1 MCSGRVD
8 PVMIIEA
15 FINSADGVFVGACL
29 PGECHYTSGNFHAQ
43 GKILMTQKIL
53 KHAGINPERIAF
65 RMMSSAEGA
74 KFVSF
79 VTDFQNKIRELGKL
93 GEGEH
98 ISSEELKIKLTAGR
112 KAVEGKKLRW
122 VVGKR
127 LEFIEEGNLYGEKF
141 TEHEIH
147 RLFEEV
153 VMDELTIQ
161 EIQLRIQEKALSA
174 KNLAGE
180 LNLPPKRVL
189 RQLVDMRRMGL
200 VKIRNI
206 ENKSPMWIGCSS

>member
-1 MCSGRVD
+1 
-8 PVMIIEA
+8 MIIEG
-15 FINSADGVFVGACL
+15 FLHGADGVFVGACL
-29 PGECHYTSGNFHAQ
+29 LGECHYSTGNFYAQ
-43 GKILMTQKIL
+43 GKVLLTQKVL
-53 KHAGINPERIAF
+53 KHAGINPDRLVLRF
-65 RMMSSAEGA
+65 MSSAEGG

-79 VTDFQNKIRELGKL
+79 VTEFQNSIRSLGQLGSTENIASDELQL
-93 GEGEH
+93 
-98 ISSEELKIKLTAGR
+98 KLTAAR
-112 KAVEGKKLRW
+112 HAVEGKKLRW

-127 LEFIEEGNLYGEKF
+127 TEFIEKGNLYGEKF

-161 EIQLRIQEKALSA
+161 EIKLRAKDRPLSV
-174 KNLAGE
+174 KHLAQQ

-200 VKIRNI
+200 VKIAGI
-206 ENKSPMWIGCSS
+206 EDRAPLWVACKN

>member
-1 MCSGRVD
+1 M
-8 PVMIIEA
+8 MIEG
-15 FINSADGVFVGACL
+15 FLHGADGVFVGACL
-29 PGECHYTSGNFHAQ
+29 PGECHYSTGNSNAQ
-43 GKILMTQKIL
+43 GKILLTQKLL
-53 KHAGINPERIAF
+53 KHAGINPDRLVF

-79 VTDFQNKIRELGKL
+79 VTEFQNSIRSLGKL
-93 GEGEH
+93 GSTEN
-98 ISSEELKIKLTAGR
+98 IASNELKLKLTAAR
-112 KAVEGKKLRW
+112 HAVEGKKLRW

-127 LEFIEEGNLYGEKF
+127 VEFIEKGNLYGEKF

-153 VMDELTIQ
+153 VMDELAIQ
-161 EIQLRIQEKALSA
+161 EISLRVKEKPLSA
-174 KNLAGE
+174 KHLAQQ

-200 VKIRNI
+200 VKIAGI
-206 ENKSPMWIGCSS
+206 EDRAPLWMVC

>member
-8 PVMIIEA
+8 PVMMIEG
-15 FINSADGVFVGACL
+15 FLHRADGVFVGACL
-29 PGECHYTSGNFHAQ
+29 LGECHYSTGNFNAQ
-43 GKILMTQKIL
+43 GKVLLTQKVL
-53 KHAGINPERIAF
+53 KHAGINPERLVLRF
-65 RMMSSAEGA
+65 MSSAEGG

-79 VTDFQNKIRELGKL
+79 VTEFQNRIRSLGKL
-93 GEGEH
+93 G
-98 ISSEELKIKLTAGR
+98 SSENIPSDELKLKLIAAR
-112 KAVEGKKLRW
+112 HAVEGKKLRW

-127 LEFIEEGNLYGEKF
+127 LEFIEKGNLYGERF

-153 VMDELTIQ
+153 VMDELAIQ
-161 EIQLRIQEKALSA
+161 EIKLRAKEKPLSV
-174 KNLAGE
+174 KHLAQQ

-200 VKIRNI
+200 VKIAGI
-206 ENKSPMWIGCSS
+206 ENRAPLWVAC

>member
-1 MCSGRVD
+1 M
-8 PVMIIEA
+8 MIEG
-15 FINSADGVFVGACL
+15 FIHGADGVFVGACL
-29 PGECHYTSGNFHAQ
+29 PGECHYSTGNTNAQ

-53 KHAGINPERIAF
+53 HHAGINPDRLVF

-79 VTDFQNKIRELGKL
+79 VTEFQNSIRSQGKL
-93 GEGEH
+93 GSTEN
-98 ISSEELKIKLTAGR
+98 IASDELKLKLTAAR
-112 KAVEGKKLRW
+112 QAVEGKKLRW

-127 LEFIEEGNLYGEKF
+127 LEFIEKGNLYGEKF

-153 VMDELTIQ
+153 VMDELSIQ
-161 EIQLRIQEKALSA
+161 EIKLRLKSTPLSA
-174 KNLAGE
+174 INLAE
-180 LNLPPKRVL
+180 QLNLPPKRVL

-200 VKIRNI
+200 VKVSHID
-206 ENKSPMWIGCSS
+206 NKTPLWLGC

>member
-8 PVMIIEA
+8 PVMMIEG
-15 FINSADGVFVGACL
+15 FLHGADGVFVGACL
-29 PGECHYTSGNFHAQ
+29 LGECHYSTGNFNAQ
-43 GKILMTQKIL
+43 GKVLLTHKVL
-53 KHAGINPERIAF
+53 KHAGINPDRLVLRF
-65 RMMSSAEGA
+65 MSSAEGG

-79 VTDFQNKIRELGKL
+79 VTQFQNTIRSLGKL
-93 GEGEH
+93 GSSEH
-98 ISSEELKIKLTAGR
+98 IPSNELKLKLTAAR
-112 KAVEGKKLRW
+112 HAVEGKKLRW

-127 LEFIEEGNLYGEKF
+127 VEFIEKGNLYGEKF

-153 VMDELTIQ
+153 VMDELAIQ
-161 EIQLRIQEKALSA
+161 EIKLRAKEQPLSV
-174 KNLAGE
+174 KHLAQQ

-200 VKIRNI
+200 VKIAGI
-206 ENKSPMWIGCSS
+206 EDRSPLWVAC

>member
-1 MCSGRVD
+1 M
-8 PVMIIEA
+8 MIEG
-15 FINSADGVFVGACL
+15 FLHGADGVFVGACL
-29 PGECHYTSGNFHAQ
+29 PGECHYSTGNFNAQ
-43 GKILMTQKIL
+43 GKIIMTQKIL
-53 KHAGINPERIAF
+53 HHAGINPDRLVF

-79 VTDFQNKIRELGKL
+79 VTEFQNSIRSLGKL
-93 GEGEH
+93 GSVEN
-98 ISSEELKIKLTAGR
+98 ISSDDLKLKLTAAR
-112 KAVEGKKLRW
+112 HAVEGKKLRW

-127 LEFIEEGNLYGEKF
+127 MEFIEKGNLYGEKF

-153 VMDELTIQ
+153 VMDELAIQ
-161 EIQLRIQEKALSA
+161 EIKIRVKEQPLSV
-174 KNLAGE
+174 KHLAQQ

-200 VKIRNI
+200 VKIAGIQDRA
-206 ENKSPMWIGCSS
+206 PLWVVC

>member
-8 PVMIIEA
+8 PVMMIEG
-15 FINSADGVFVGACL
+15 FIHGADGVFVGACL
-29 PGECHYTSGNFHAQ
+29 PGECHYSSGNFHAR
-43 GKILMTQKIL
+43 GKIIMTQKIL
-53 KHAGINPERIAF
+53 KHAGINPDRLVF

-79 VTDFQNKIRELGKL
+79 VTEFQNQIREFGKL
-93 GEGEH
+93 GTSEN
-98 ISSEELKIKLTAGR
+98 ISPAESKLKLSATR

-122 VVGKR
+122 IVGKR
-127 LEFIEEGNLYGEKF
+127 LEFLEQGNLYGEKF

-153 VMDELTIQ
+153 VMDELSIQ
-161 EIQLRIQEKALSA
+161 EIKLRLKSMPLTAI
-174 KNLAGE
+174 NLAE
-180 LNLPPKRVL
+180 QLNLPTQRVL

-200 VKIRNI
+200 VKVNFVDK
-206 ENKSPMWIGCSS
+206 KSPVWIDC

>member
-8 PVMIIEA
+8 PVMMIEG
-15 FINSADGVFVGACL
+15 FIHGADGIFVGACL
-29 PGECHYTSGNFHAQ
+29 PGECHYSSGNFHAQ

-53 KHAGINPERIAF
+53 KHAGINPDRLVF

-79 VTDFQNKIRELGKL
+79 VTEFQNQIREIGKL
-93 GEGEH
+93 GEIEN
-98 ISSEELKIKLTAGR
+98 IPPTELKLKLSAAR

-127 LEFIEEGNLYGEKF
+127 LEFLEQGNLYGEKF

-153 VMDELTIQ
+153 VMDELSIQ
-161 EIQLRIQEKALSA
+161 EIKLRLKSKPLSVVI
-174 KNLAGE
+174 LAEE

-189 RQLVDMRRMGL
+189 RQLVDMKRMGL
-200 VKIRNI
+200 VKVSLVDK
-206 ENKSPMWIGCSS
+206 KSPLWIGC

>member
-1 MCSGRVD
+1 M
-8 PVMIIEA
+8 MIEG
-15 FINSADGVFVGACL
+15 FIHGADGVFVGACL
-29 PGECHYTSGNFHAQ
+29 PGECHYSSGNSHAR
-43 GKILMTQKIL
+43 GKIIMTQKIL
-53 KHAGINPERIAF
+53 KHAGINPDRLVF

-79 VTDFQNKIRELGKL
+79 VTAFQNQVREFGKL
-93 GEGEH
+93 GTSEN
-98 ISSEELKIKLTAGR
+98 ISSEELKLKLTAAR

-127 LEFIEEGNLYGEKF
+127 QEFVEKGNLYGEKF
-141 TEHEIH
+141 TEHEIY

-153 VMDELTIQ
+153 VMDELAIQ
-161 EIQLRIQEKALSA
+161 EIRLRIKENPLTV
-174 KNLAGE
+174 KNLAGQ

-200 VKIRNI
+200 VKITSI
-206 ENKSPMWIGCSS
+206 ENKSAMWRVC

>member
-8 PVMIIEA
+8 PVMMIEG
-15 FINSADGVFVGACL
+15 FLHGADGVFVGACL
-29 PGECHYTSGNFHAQ
+29 PGECHYSTGNSNAQ
-43 GKILMTQKIL
+43 GKILLTQKLL
-53 KHAGINPERIAF
+53 KHAGFNPDRLVF

-79 VTDFQNKIRELGKL
+79 VTEFQNSIRNLGKL
-93 GEGEH
+93 GSTEN
-98 ISSEELKIKLTAGR
+98 IASDELKIKLTAAR
-112 KAVEGKKLRW
+112 HAVEGKKLRW

-127 LEFIEEGNLYGEKF
+127 MEFIEKGNLYGEKF

-147 RLFEEV
+147 RMFEEV
-153 VMDELTIQ
+153 VMDELAIQ
-161 EIQLRIQEKALSA
+161 EIKLRAKDRPLSV
-174 KNLAGE
+174 KLLAQQ

-200 VKIRNI
+200 VKIAGI
-206 ENKSPMWIGCSS
+206 EDRVPLWVAC

>member
-1 MCSGRVD
+1 M
-8 PVMIIEA
+8 MIEG
-15 FINSADGVFVGACL
+15 FLHGADGVFVGACL
-29 PGECHYTSGNFHAQ
+29 PGECHYSTGNFNAQ
-43 GKILMTQKIL
+43 GKIIMTQKIL
-53 KHAGINPERIAF
+53 HHAGINPERLVF

-79 VTDFQNKIRELGKL
+79 VTEFQNSIHSLGKL
-93 GEGEH
+93 GTTEN
-98 ISSEELKIKLTAGR
+98 IASDELKLKLTAAR
-112 KAVEGKKLRW
+112 HSVEGKKLRW

-127 LEFIEEGNLYGEKF
+127 TEFIEKGNLYGEKF

-161 EIQLRIQEKALSA
+161 EIKLRAKEKPLSV
-174 KNLAGE
+174 KHLAQQ
-180 LNLPPKRVL
+180 LNLPPNRVL

-200 VKIRNI
+200 VKIAGIQDRA
-206 ENKSPMWIGCSS
+206 PLWMVC

>member
-8 PVMIIEA
+8 PVMMIEG
-15 FINSADGVFVGACL
+15 FINGADGVFVGACL
-29 PGECHYTSGNFHAQ
+29 AGECHYSSGNFHAR
-43 GKILMTQKIL
+43 GKIIMTQKIL
-53 KHAGINPERIAF
+53 KHAGINPNRLAF

-79 VTDFQNKIRELGKL
+79 VTEFQNQVREFGKL
-93 GEGEH
+93 GANEN
-98 ISSEELKIKLTAGR
+98 ISAAELKLKLNAAR

-127 LEFIEEGNLYGEKF
+127 QEFLEKGNLYGEKF

-153 VMDELTIQ
+153 VMDELSIQ
-161 EIQLRIQEKALSA
+161 EIILRLKSTPLSA
-174 KNLAGE
+174 INLAE
-180 LNLPPKRVL
+180 KLDIPPKRVL

-200 VKIRNI
+200 VKVSRV
-206 ENKSPMWIGCSS
+206 EEKSPLWISC

>member
-8 PVMIIEA
+8 PVMMIEG
-15 FINSADGVFVGACL
+15 FLHGADGVFVGACL
-29 PGECHYTSGNFHAQ
+29 PGECHYSTGNFNAQ
-43 GKILMTQKIL
+43 GKIMLTQKVL
-53 KHAGINPERIAF
+53 KHAGINPDRLVF

-79 VTDFQNKIRELGKL
+79 VTEFQNQIRSLGKL
-93 GEGEH
+93 GTTEN
-98 ISSEELKIKLTAGR
+98 IVDDDMKLKLKAAR
-112 KAVEGKKLRW
+112 HAVEGKKLRW

-127 LEFIEEGNLYGEKF
+127 MEFIEKGNVYGEKF

-153 VMDELTIQ
+153 VMDELSIQ
-161 EIQLRIQEKALSA
+161 EIKLRLKSKPLSA
-174 KNLAGE
+174 LTLAQE
-180 LNLPPKRVL
+180 LKLPPKRVL

-200 VKIRNI
+200 VKISRL
-206 ENKSPMWIGCSS
+206 EDKSPLWIVC

>member
-8 PVMIIEA
+8 PVMMIEG
-15 FINSADGVFVGACL
+15 FLHGADGVFVGACL
-29 PGECHYTSGNFHAQ
+29 PGECHYTSGNSHAE

-53 KHAGINPERIAF
+53 KHAGINPERLVF

-79 VTDFQNKIRELGKL
+79 VTKFQNSIRDIHKL
-93 GEGEH
+93 G
-98 ISSEELKIKLTAGR
+98 SSENIPPDELEIKLIAA
-112 KAVEGKKLRW
+112 KNAIEGKKLRW

-127 LEFIEEGNLYGEKF
+127 LEFLEKGNLYGEKF
-141 TEHEIH
+141 TEHEMH

-153 VMDELTIQ
+153 VMDELAIQ
-161 EIQLRIQEKALSA
+161 EIKLRAKEKPLSV
-174 KNLAGE
+174 KHLAQQ

-200 VKIRNI
+200 VKIAGI
-206 ENKSPMWIGCSS
+206 EDRAPLWVVC